1 MNAELFI
8 QRVLWQIQITT
19 VKSIKISRNSEKKDL
34 TLAIL
39 NKLNIK
45 RNQYNEKWL
54 MTIITMIIST
64 IILNWEKN
72 IEYEG

>member
-8 QRVLWQIQITT
+8 KRVLWQIQTAT